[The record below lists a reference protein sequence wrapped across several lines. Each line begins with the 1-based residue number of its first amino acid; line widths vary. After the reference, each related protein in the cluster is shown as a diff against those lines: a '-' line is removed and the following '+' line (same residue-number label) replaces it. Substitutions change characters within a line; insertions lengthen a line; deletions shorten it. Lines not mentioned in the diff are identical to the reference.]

1 MASIEKRSGSFRVRY
16 RDSEGR
22 NRSRTFDTIT
32 KAKNFQATVR
42 ADKARGEF
50 LDPSRGKLPL
60 REAAEQWVATRTHLK
75 PKTLSG
81 YRYILDSK
89 IIPAL
94 GNRAVGSI
102 RRSTVERFVADLQ
115 AEGTAA
121 GTVRNIYRVLKMV
134 MESAVGDERIK
145 SNPCVGVK
153 LPTSEPRE
161 MHFLNGEQVAAL
173 AAAAEPPYDVLFY
186 FAAYSGMRFGEIA
199 ALRRKRLD
207 LMKGTVQIVESM
219 SEVRGKLHFGK
230 PKSKASR
237 RTIRIPRF
245 LCDMLTE
252 HLADREY
259 DPDDL
264 VFRAPKGGPL
274 RHTDF
279 YRRQFRDAADAALPE
294 LEGFRFHD
302 LRHTCAALLIH
313 RKAGPKA
320 IQHHLGHSTIAVTF
334 DRYGHLFPDELDRLA
349 NELDATYREAQAK
362 VPQVADVTRL
372 EA

>member
-1 MASIEKRSGSFRVRY
+1 MASIQKRNGNWRVRY
-16 RDSEGR
+16 RDDDGH
-22 NRSRTFDTIT
+22 NRSKTFELKRD
-32 KAKNFQATVR
+32 AKNFAAAVR

-50 LDPSRGKLPL
+50 IDPSRAKT
-60 REAAEQWVATRTHLK
+60 RVSEVAEEWIATRTHLK

-81 YRYILDSK
+81 YRYILESK
-89 IIPAL
+89 IVPAL

-102 RRSTVERFVADLQ
+102 RRSTVERFLSDLQ
-115 AEGTAA
+115 ADGAAA

-134 MESAVGDERIK
+134 MDSAVGDDRIK
-145 SNPCVGVK
+145 SNPCEGVD
-153 LPTSEPRE
+153 LPSSEPRE
-161 MHFLNGEQVAAL
+161 MHFLNAEQVAAL
-173 AAAAEPPYDVLFY
+173 AAAAAPPYDVLFY
-186 FAAYSGMRFGEIA
+186 FAAYTGMRFGEIA

-207 LMKGTVQIVESM
+207 LMKGTVQVAESM

-252 HLADREY
+252 HLAGRDY

-264 VFRAPKGGPL
+264 VFRAPQGGPL

-349 NELDATYREAQAK
+349 NELDATYREALAK
-362 VPQVADVTRL
+362 APQVADVTRL